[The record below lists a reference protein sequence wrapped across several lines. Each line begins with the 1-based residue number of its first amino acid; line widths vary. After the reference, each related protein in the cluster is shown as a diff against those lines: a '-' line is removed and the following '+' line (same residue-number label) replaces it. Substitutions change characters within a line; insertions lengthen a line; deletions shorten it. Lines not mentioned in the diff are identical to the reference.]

1 MDGLNIDGVKFTGYT
16 NSTSKSSKSESSTP
30 LFNVKGADNSGFYP
44 SLNFSPEARMAAEMD
59 KSPFMQGLNE
69 LFGIS

>member
-16 NSTSKSSKSESSTP
+16 NGTPKILKSKSLTP
-30 LFNVKGADNSGFYP
+30 LFNLKGADSSEIYP
-44 SLNFSPEARMAAEMD
+44 SLNFSPEARMAAEME